1 MFIGKGGRT
10 VEDDLDG
17 SGESSRSCSVAGY
30 CRRTM
35 FIEKLRAKKKKKKK
49 KKKKNTA
56 DVDDRT
62 NERNESG
69 SASCSAT
76 T

>member
-1 MFIGKGGRT
+1 MLIGEGGRT

-17 SGESSRSCSVAGY
+17 SGEGSRSCSVAGY

-49 KKKKNTA
+49 KKK
-56 DVDDRT
+56 RT
-62 NERNESG
+62 GWEVVIEG
-69 SASCSAT
+69 GIG
-76 T
+76 